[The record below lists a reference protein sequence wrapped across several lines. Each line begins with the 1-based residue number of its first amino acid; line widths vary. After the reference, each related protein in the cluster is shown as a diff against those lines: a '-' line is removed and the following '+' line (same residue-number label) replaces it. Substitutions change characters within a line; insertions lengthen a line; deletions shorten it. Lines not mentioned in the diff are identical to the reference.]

1 MSKLPTHR
9 TSLSPPK
16 SAFRRSLTPS
26 SPQRRSPFRED
37 TPNGELRIDDRVTVR
52 GESGTV
58 AFIGSTN
65 FAAGE
70 WIGIILDEAH
80 GKNDGTHGGIRYFET
95 DANRGL
101 FCRRDTVQRLSLNG
115 ASQRNSVYTP
125 SILPTIEET
134 NNATNHPPSTINL
147 ELDDRVIIRG
157 KKYGTLKYIGK
168 FHVDDGIWCGI
179 KLDDPS
185 GKHDGKVDGIRYFKC
200 QHRYG
205 VLVPLHHVE
214 KVASNSSDSRSFQR
228 QSMIST
234 DSFDHF
240 RDSPSPNSNIS
251 EISNSPNSM
260 NLFPPRSPKKIP
272 QPNFST
278 DLKTIRTLSSPA
290 EVSHL
295 REKLNEKD
303 KSIEKFKKEHQKD
316 HLELSESLEKIH
328 SMKQQITTL
337 QHQYEV
343 KENQNA
349 HLIQEQVQLRQR
361 LENLQFQLE
370 EYQSPES
377 NLEQL
382 INDPQLVLSVN
393 GIENFAETNEKLAQ
407 LETINQ
413 ILTDEKELLQQELKQ
428 LHEMKE
434 SETQAKTYIDEL
446 ERTIET
452 FKLQIADLQSKT
464 NQWNE
469 KETFYKQQISEY
481 QSKMDQITKQDE
493 NNRLKLTTFE
503 QEKYTNEK
511 KIKDLLTELR
521 RYKESIVPDLEEE
534 CQILKSELQNR
545 EATSNV
551 TLSERETFYEKQIK
565 QYENNLNQAMRE
577 TQNIQTELAKLETE
591 KATHDENF
599 NTTINTLKQDY
610 ERQYEILKVQLTQLE
625 NKDQTH
631 NIILNERVGYYE
643 IQIKEHQMKINQH
656 VREIELLQTELTN
669 LREEKLTDEKQ
680 WESMVQKFK
689 QDYEILHAELQDRDR
704 TQSAAINECEV
715 HYISQIK
722 ELQIKINQS
731 FVEIEELQ
739 SQLTK
744 FEAEK
749 TIIENQCK
757 ETINTLE
764 QDHQRQSKELQNEID
779 ELNERE
785 HKAHRDVHQ
794 REAEFEQQIK
804 DYENRVERG
813 QLETQRVQI
822 ELAKFQEEK
831 SKLSNT
837 VNTLKEEIEKLK
849 AELFE
854 RDHRELTSVAQRDYA
869 SEIRIKEYQIQSE
882 QDSREIQVLRTEL
895 TSLQEEKATQEKQ
908 LNDMTIKFEHD
919 YETLKNELH
928 QRDQTQNMA
937 MNDREIH
944 YQSQIK
950 ELQIKRDHSLLE
962 IHDLQSHLRESHEEK
977 TTLENHLN
985 EIISNLKQDH
995 ERLSSELQNEIG
1007 ELNERERKAH
1017 KTVHQREAEFEQQ
1030 ITDYENRIEQANLET
1045 QRVQIELAKFQE
1057 EQSKLNH
1064 TNNSLKL
1071 DVDRLKIELQERD
1084 QTQNMAINDREVH
1097 YHAQIKELRE
1107 EKITIENQFNETVNN
1122 LKQDHERQYGAI
1134 QAEVEELNER
1144 ERGMNRA
1151 LEQREIEIEQQIKK
1165 FQDKLE
1171 QANLETQYVKSQ
1183 LVELQDRGI
1192 ILGVFCFLY
1201 LLNFHCIDQT
1211 QNMTIND
1218 RETHYQS
1225 QIEELQTQRD
1235 QSLLELQDHQSRLI
1249 QLREEKTTIENQLH
1263 ETIDSLKHDQ
1273 EKKQRQFQFE
1283 IDELNEREH
1292 GINKALQQREVE
1304 IEQQIKEFKNEL
1316 EHVHGQLSEVQQEK
1330 MKLDD
1335 INNTLQQNLQRLEA
1349 DLQDR
1354 EQTQNMAMNERE
1366 IHYQSQIKELQTT
1379 RDQSLLDIQDLQLE
1393 LHQMTDTIGKLNQD
1407 NKKLQNNLNEREH
1420 QQKQILE
1427 EHELQYK
1434 QQIHE
1439 HQKNLEVSSQEVENL
1454 KSDLANLRE
1463 EKQENEKLLNDLMMS
1478 IQEDFQQQIETLKT
1492 KNVQLQHDYDTTTN
1506 QLTKDIQDLQQKNET
1521 NVEQISQLKTEY
1533 SQRTESLTQ
1542 INEKLKQE
1550 LDDFKNRNKQTNS
1563 QDSNQTTDN
1572 NKVNDQLMKQ
1582 LNDLQQMYDD
1592 ILEKEA
1598 NMEQKYAEERKA
1610 QENIMKEK
1618 ITEYETRL
1626 ILARNEYMVEMQ
1638 NTQLDHDQEVL
1649 RLKSQLQEATATKK
1663 KK

>member
-1 MSKLPTHR
+1 MSKLPIHR

-16 SAFRRSLTPS
+16 SAFRRPLTPS
-26 SPQRRSPFRED
+26 SPQLRSPFRED
-37 TPNGELRIDDRVTVR
+37 TPDGELRIDDRVAVH

-58 AFIGSTN
+58 AFIGSTK
-65 FAAGE
+65 FATGE

-101 FCRRDTVQRLSLNG
+101 FCRRDAVQRLSLNG

-134 NNATNHPPSTINL
+134 NNATNHPPSTVNL
-147 ELDDRVIIRG
+147 ELDDRVVIRG
-157 KKYGTLKYIGK
+157 TKYGTLKYIGK
-168 FHVDDGIWCGI
+168 FHLENGTWCGI

-185 GKHDGKVDGIRYFKC
+185 GKHDGKVGGMRYFKC

-205 VLVPLHHVE
+205 VLAPLHDVE
-214 KVASNSSDSRSFQR
+214 KVASDSRDPRALQR

-234 DSFDHF
+234 GSFDHF

-251 EISNSPNSM
+251 EISNSSNGM
-260 NLFPPRSPKKIP
+260 GLCPPRSPKKIP

-278 DLKTIRTLSSPA
+278 DLKTTRTLSSPA
-290 EVSHL
+290 EVSNL

-303 KSIEKFKKEHQKD
+303 KSIEQLKKEHQKD
-316 HLELSESLEKIH
+316 HLELSESLGKIH
-328 SMKQQITTL
+328 SLKQQITTL
-337 QHQYEV
+337 QQQYEV
-343 KENQNA
+343 KENQNV
-349 HLIQEQVQLRQR
+349 HLIQEQVQLKQR
-361 LENLQFQLE
+361 VEDLQFQLE

-377 NLEQL
+377 NLVKL
-382 INDPQLVLSVN
+382 SDDPQLVLSVN
-393 GIENFAETNEKLAQ
+393 EIENFAETNEKLAQ
-407 LETINQ
+407 LESINQ
-413 ILTDEKELLQQELKQ
+413 ILTDEKELLQEELKQ

-434 SETQAKTYIDEL
+434 SETHAKTYIDEL

-452 FKLQIADLQSKT
+452 FKFQIADLQSKT

-481 QSKMDQITKQDE
+481 QSKMDQIAKQDE
-493 NNRLKLTTFE
+493 NNRLKLTTLE

-511 KIKDLLTELR
+511 QIKDLLTELR

-545 EATSNV
+545 DSTSNV
-551 TLSERETFYEKQIK
+551 MLNERETFYEKQIK

-577 TQNIQTELAKLETE
+577 TQNIQTELVKLETE
-591 KATHDENF
+591 KATYDENS
-599 NTTINTLKQDY
+599 NNTINTLKQDH
-610 ERQYEILKVQLTQLE
+610 ERQYELLKEQLTQLE

-656 VREIELLQTELTN
+656 VREIESLQTELTN

-680 WESMVQKFK
+680 WETMVQKYK
-689 QDYEILHAELQDRDR
+689 QDYEILQTELQDRVDR
-704 TQSAAINECEV
+704 KQSVAINECEV
-715 HYISQIK
+715 HYISQVK
-722 ELQIKINQS
+722 ELQIKIDQS

-744 FEAEK
+744 FEEEK
-749 TIIENQCK
+749 TTIENQCK

-764 QDHQRQSKELQNEID
+764 QGHQRQSKELQNEID
-779 ELNERE
+779 KLNQRE
-785 HKAHRDVHQ
+785 HKAHRDAHQ

-804 DYENRVERG
+804 DYENRVEHG
-813 QLETQRVQI
+813 KIETQRVQI
-822 ELAKFQEEK
+822 ELVKVQEEK
-831 SKLSNT
+831 SKLNNT
-837 VNTLKEEIEKLK
+837 LNTLKQEIEKLNM
-849 AELFE
+849 ELLD
-854 RDHRELTSVAQRDYA
+854 RDHRQVTSLAQRDYS
-869 SEIRIKEYQIQSE
+869 SEIRMKEYQIQSE
-882 QDSREIQVLRTEL
+882 QDIREIQVLRTEL

-908 LNDMTIKFEHD
+908 FNDMIIKFKHD

-937 MNDREIH
+937 INDREIH

-950 ELQIKRDHSLLE
+950 ELQTKRDHSLLE
-962 IHDLQSHLRESHEEK
+962 IQDLQSHLSESREEK
-977 TTLENHLN
+977 ITLENHLN
-985 EIISNLKQDH
+985 EIINNLKQDH
-995 ERLSSELQNEIG
+995 EQLRKELQNEID
-1007 ELNERERKAH
+1007 ELNQRERRAH
-1017 KTVHQREAEFEQQ
+1017 RDIHQREAEFEQQ

-1064 TNNSLKL
+1064 INNSLKQ
-1071 DVDRLKIELQERD
+1071 DVDRLQIELQERD
-1084 QTQNMAINDREVH
+1084 QTQNMAMTDREVH
-1097 YHAQIKELRE
+1097 YQSQIKELRE
-1107 EKITIENQFNETVNN
+1107 EKITIENQLHETINN
-1122 LKQDHERQYGAI
+1122 LKQDHERQYREI

-1151 LEQREIEIEQQIKK
+1151 LEQREVEIEQQIKH
-1165 FQDKLE
+1165 FRDKLE
-1171 QANLETQYVKSQ
+1171 QANLETQHVKSQ
-1183 LVELQDRGI
+1183 LVELQDR
-1192 ILGVFCFLY
+1192 
-1201 LLNFHCIDQT
+1201 DQT
-1211 QNMTIND
+1211 QNMTMND
-1218 RETHYQS
+1218 REIHYQS
-1225 QIEELQTQRD
+1225 QIKELQTQRD
-1235 QSLLELQDHQSRLI
+1235 QYLLELQDHQSRLI
-1249 QLREEKTTIENQLH
+1249 QL
-1263 ETIDSLKHDQ
+1263 
-1273 EKKQRQFQFE
+1273 QR
-1283 IDELNEREH
+1283 

-1316 EHVHGQLSEVQQEK
+1316 ERVHGQLSEVRQEK

-1335 INNTLQQNLQRLEA
+1335 TNNTLKQNLQRLEA
-1349 DLQDR
+1349 ELQDR
-1354 EQTQNMAMNERE
+1354 EKTQNMAMNERE
-1366 IHYQSQIKELQTT
+1366 IHYQSQIKEFQTT
-1379 RDQSLLDIQDLQLE
+1379 RDQSLIDIQDLQLE
-1393 LHQMTDTIGKLNQD
+1393 LHQMTDTIGNLNRD
-1407 NKKLQNNLNEREH
+1407 NKKLQNDLNERER

-1439 HQKNLEVSSQEVENL
+1439 HQKNLELSTQEIENL

-1478 IQEDFQQQIETLKT
+1478 VQEDFQQQIETLKT
-1492 KNVQLQHDYDTTTN
+1492 KNVQLQHDYDTKTN
-1506 QLTKDIQDLQQKNET
+1506 QLNKDIQDLRQQNET
-1521 NVEQISQLKTEY
+1521 NVEQINQLKTEFNHKNEENRQLSNIKQQY
-1533 SQRTESLTQ
+1533 EQTQNEFNQHVESLTQ

-1550 LDDFKNRNKQTNS
+1550 LDDLKNRNKQTNS
-1563 QDSNQTTDN
+1563 HDSNQTTDN

-1582 LNDLQQMYDD
+1582 LSDLQQMYDD
-1592 ILEKEA
+1592 MLEKET
-1598 NMEQKYAEERKA
+1598 NLEKKYAEERTA
-1610 QENIMKEK
+1610 QEKIMKEK
-1618 ITEYETRL
+1618 ITEYETQL
-1626 ILARNEYMVEMQ
+1626 ILRRNEYMVEMQ
-1638 NTQLDHDQEVL
+1638 NTQLDHDQEIL
-1649 RLKSQLQEATATKK
+1649 RLKNQLQEATATKK